1 MVLAV
6 TTTLEVAGLPPVRL
20 REERDNEDVPLRTG
34 CRVWSCARLLSAWL
48 ASACASGGSGGGA
61 DGADDAD
68 AGLGRSFAP
77 RVAGRDVLE
86 LGAGTGAV
94 GLVCALLGARSVTMT
109 DRDEATLA
117 LMHANA
123 RLNGHYDPNASC
135 EVSARAL
142 DWGDLA
148 TYHARAYDLIVAAD
162 VLYLPEHC
170 DALPAAAAA
179 HLAPGGQ
186 LVVACGLRRAGLME
200 RLVDAIRARGL
211 RPVVHRDALV
221 LRDDDPR
228 DAATITAA
236 EHAHDGAQIAAAG
249 GYVLVACEAPEDWSP
264 PSDVSSDAVARARR
278 RREEE
283 ESESE
288 SEDARDERVADETVT
303 ASVAAEMDEV
313 RGFADHERAEN
324 ASSRRANATP
334 PTPPS
339 SSERSSSDV
348 GSDANSAMG
357 KFLDALADL
366 DVEEDRSG
374 ANVGSAHRRTA
385 CDDERD
391 DEDEDDAV
399 SAKLPPYRVAASPD
413 EMSRGVLAPASA
425 AAAADSLARNGFVV
439 LEARDGRGLV
449 PEDVLDEAAATSEAY
464 LDALLLRC
472 RSRGIDPG
480 RDIFRFAEVCG
491 RARGGRRF
499 DVTAERRRG
508 RDGGRDGDPSSAIDI
523 PARGPP
529 AAAAKAAAAASAWDR
544 VRRVVERWTAP
555 ALALSGLMDPTA
567 HPPSLGDAGETTAV
581 GCVTAM
587 PGAPRQHFHADGRIR
602 GIVNCFA
609 PLVHL
614 PARLGPTRFK
624 RGSHAWDHDAPY
636 LTRAEERAREA
647 AEEVAPELA
656 RGALLVYDYRTMHAG
671 GANESDDERR
681 PVAYVMRSR
690 RGLEDTWNFP
700 EESVWDEEEGGG
712 ES

>member
-61 DGADDAD
+61 DDAD
-68 AGLGRSFAP
+68 RDAGASFAP

-123 RLNGHYDPNASC
+123 RLNGHYDPDAAC

-200 RLVDAIRARGL
+200 RLVDAIRAFGL
-211 RPVVHRDALV
+211 RPTVHRDALV

-228 DAATITAA
+228 DAAAVTAA

-249 GYVLVACEAPEDWSP
+249 GYVLVACEAPDDWSP
-264 PSDVSSDAVARARR
+264 PPDISADAVALARR

-283 ESESE
+283 DSESESE
-288 SEDARDERVADETVT
+288 SEDERDEGVVGETAT
-303 ASVAAEMDEV
+303 RSVAAERDDV
-313 RGFADHERAEN
+313 RGFADRERASAAAE
-324 ASSRRANATP
+324 T
-334 PTPPS
+334 PS
-339 SSERSSSDV
+339 SSSSSSRAPPRSLSDV

-357 KFLDALADL
+357 EFLDDLADL
-366 DVEEDRSG
+366 DVEDDEPG
-374 ANVGSAHRRTA
+374 AIGGGAHRRAA
-385 CDDERD
+385 CDDDR
-391 DEDEDDAV
+391 EDEDDDNA
-399 SAKLPPYRVAASPD
+399 AAADLPPYRVAASPD
-413 EMSRGVLAPASA
+413 EISRGALAAASA

-439 LEARDGRGLV
+439 LEASDGRGLV
-449 PEDVLDEAAATSEAY
+449 PADVLDEAAATSEAY
-464 LDALLLRC
+464 LDALLDRC
-472 RSRGIDPG
+472 RARGIDPG
-480 RDIFRFAEVCG
+480 CDIFRFAEVCG

-544 VRRVVERWTAP
+544 VRRVVEQWTAP

-567 HPPSLGDAGETTAV
+567 HPPCLGDAGETTAV

-587 PGAPRQHFHADGRIR
+587 PRAPRQHFHADGRIR

-609 PLVHL
+609 PLVDV

-700 EESVWDEEEGGG
+700 EESVWDEGEGGG
-712 ES
+712 GS

>member
-68 AGLGRSFAP
+68 AGRGRSFAP

-117 LMHANA
+117 LVHANA

-228 DAATITAA
+228 DAAAITAA

-288 SEDARDERVADETVT
+288 SEDARDERVVDETVT
-303 ASVAAEMDEV
+303 ASVAAEMGKV
-313 RGFADHERAEN
+313 RGFAETGELAEN

-357 KFLDALADL
+357 EFLDALADL

-385 CDDERD
+385 YDDERD
-391 DEDEDDAV
+391 DEDDAV

-464 LDALLLRC
+464 LDALLRRC
-472 RSRGIDPG
+472 RARGIDPG

-508 RDGGRDGDPSSAIDI
+508 RDGGRGGDPSSAIDI

-529 AAAAKAAAAASAWDR
+529 AAAAGGGSGERVGSSETRRRAMDRPGARAVRPDGPHRASSLTGGRRGDHRGGVRHRDARRAEAALPRGRADPRYRELFRAAGTSPRASGTDEVQTR
-544 VRRVVERWTAP
+544 VARVEPRR
-555 ALALSGLMDPTA
+555 ALS
-567 HPPSLGDAGETTAV
+567 HP
-581 GCVTAM
+581 
-587 PGAPRQHFHADGRIR
+587 R
-602 GIVNCFA
+602 G
-609 PLVHL
+609 
-614 PARLGPTRFK
+614 G
-624 RGSHAWDHDAPY
+624 
-636 LTRAEERAREA
+636 AREGS
-647 AEEVAPELA
+647 
-656 RGALLVYDYRTMHAG
+656 RGGG
-671 GANESDDERR
+671 GAGT
-681 PVAYVMRSR
+681 RS
-690 RGLEDTWNFP
+690 
-700 EESVWDEEEGGG
+700 GGAFG
-712 ES
+712 VRL

>member
-68 AGLGRSFAP
+68 AGRGRSFAP

-117 LMHANA
+117 LVHANA

-228 DAATITAA
+228 DAAAITAA

-264 PSDVSSDAVARARR
+264 LSDVSSDGVARARR

-288 SEDARDERVADETVT
+288 SEDARDERVVDETVT
-303 ASVAAEMDEV
+303 ASVAAEMGKV
-313 RGFADHERAEN
+313 RGFAETGELAEN

-357 KFLDALADL
+357 EFLDALADL

-385 CDDERD
+385 YDDERD
-391 DEDEDDAV
+391 DEDDAV
-399 SAKLPPYRVAASPD
+399 SAKLPPTASRRRR
-413 EMSRGVLAPASA
+413 MRCRGVFSPPRPPPPPPILSRETVSLSSRRAMDAGSSPRTCSTRRRRRARRTSTRFYVGVAPAGSTPDA
-425 AAAADSLARNGFVV
+425 TYFDSPRCAVARGV
-439 LEARDGRGLV
+439 DGGSTSPRSGDVDETVDGAVIRRPRSISQRGV
-449 PEDVLDEAAATSEAY
+449 RP
-464 LDALLLRC
+464 R
-472 RSRGIDPG
+472 RR
-480 RDIFRFAEVCG
+480 RRRRQR
-491 RARGGRRF
+491 RARG
-499 DVTAERRRG
+499 
-508 RDGGRDGDPSSAIDI
+508 I
-523 PARGPP
+523 
-529 AAAAKAAAAASAWDR
+529 K
-544 VRRVVERWTAP
+544 
-555 ALALSGLMDPTA
+555 
-567 HPPSLGDAGETTAV
+567 
-581 GCVTAM
+581 
-587 PGAPRQHFHADGRIR
+587 
-602 GIVNCFA
+602 
-609 PLVHL
+609 
-614 PARLGPTRFK
+614 
-624 RGSHAWDHDAPY
+624 
-636 LTRAEERAREA
+636 
-647 AEEVAPELA
+647 
-656 RGALLVYDYRTMHAG
+656 
-671 GANESDDERR
+671 
-681 PVAYVMRSR
+681 
-690 RGLEDTWNFP
+690 
-700 EESVWDEEEGGG
+700 
-712 ES
+712 

>member
-1 MVLAV
+1 MEGVEGRGVEGWDVEGVDDERGAVHPLEGEPIDRGGVVAAEVSGGVDVRAGVRAEAQLGDVRVVAVLVAGAEGSVVGAEPVGLLPRGEGDVDGGGDVHQRGRGGGGGARLLGAGGGGCREGQRERQETHRERRGRVRRATRSGAPVDGWKVDVVRRHRAEDVSEPPTARRVTSMVLAV

-68 AGLGRSFAP
+68 AGRGRSFAP

-148 TYHARAYDLIVAAD
+148 TYHARAYNLIVAAD

-249 GYVLVACEAPEDWSP
+249 G
-264 PSDVSSDAVARARR
+264 
-278 RREEE
+278 
-283 ESESE
+283 
-288 SEDARDERVADETVT
+288 
-303 ASVAAEMDEV
+303 
-313 RGFADHERAEN
+313 
-324 ASSRRANATP
+324 
-334 PTPPS
+334 
-339 SSERSSSDV
+339 
-348 GSDANSAMG
+348 
-357 KFLDALADL
+357 
-366 DVEEDRSG
+366 
-374 ANVGSAHRRTA
+374 
-385 CDDERD
+385 
-391 DEDEDDAV
+391 
-399 SAKLPPYRVAASPD
+399 
-413 EMSRGVLAPASA
+413 
-425 AAAADSLARNGFVV
+425 
-439 LEARDGRGLV
+439 
-449 PEDVLDEAAATSEAY
+449 
-464 LDALLLRC
+464 
-472 RSRGIDPG
+472 
-480 RDIFRFAEVCG
+480 
-491 RARGGRRF
+491 
-499 DVTAERRRG
+499 
-508 RDGGRDGDPSSAIDI
+508 
-523 PARGPP
+523 
-529 AAAAKAAAAASAWDR
+529 
-544 VRRVVERWTAP
+544 
-555 ALALSGLMDPTA
+555 
-567 HPPSLGDAGETTAV
+567 
-581 GCVTAM
+581 
-587 PGAPRQHFHADGRIR
+587 
-602 GIVNCFA
+602 
-609 PLVHL
+609 
-614 PARLGPTRFK
+614 
-624 RGSHAWDHDAPY
+624 
-636 LTRAEERAREA
+636 
-647 AEEVAPELA
+647 
-656 RGALLVYDYRTMHAG
+656 
-671 GANESDDERR
+671 
-681 PVAYVMRSR
+681 
-690 RGLEDTWNFP
+690 
-700 EESVWDEEEGGG
+700 
-712 ES
+712 

>member
-68 AGLGRSFAP
+68 AGRGRSFAP

-117 LMHANA
+117 LVHANA

-228 DAATITAA
+228 DAAAITAA

-288 SEDARDERVADETVT
+288 SEDARDERVVDETVT
-303 ASVAAEMDEV
+303 ASVAAEMGKV
-313 RGFADHERAEN
+313 RGFAETGELAEN

-357 KFLDALADL
+357 EFLDALADL

-385 CDDERD
+385 YDDERD
-391 DEDEDDAV
+391 DEDDAV

-464 LDALLLRC
+464 LARFYVGVAPAGSTPDATYFDSPRC
-472 RSRGIDPG
+472 AVARGVDGGSTSPRSGDVDETVDGAVIRRPRSISQRGVRP
-480 RDIFRFAEVCG
+480 RRRRRRRQR
-491 RARGGRRF
+491 RARG
-499 DVTAERRRG
+499 
-508 RDGGRDGDPSSAIDI
+508 I
-523 PARGPP
+523 
-529 AAAAKAAAAASAWDR
+529 K
-544 VRRVVERWTAP
+544 
-555 ALALSGLMDPTA
+555 
-567 HPPSLGDAGETTAV
+567 
-581 GCVTAM
+581 
-587 PGAPRQHFHADGRIR
+587 
-602 GIVNCFA
+602 
-609 PLVHL
+609 
-614 PARLGPTRFK
+614 
-624 RGSHAWDHDAPY
+624 
-636 LTRAEERAREA
+636 
-647 AEEVAPELA
+647 
-656 RGALLVYDYRTMHAG
+656 
-671 GANESDDERR
+671 
-681 PVAYVMRSR
+681 
-690 RGLEDTWNFP
+690 
-700 EESVWDEEEGGG
+700 
-712 ES
+712 